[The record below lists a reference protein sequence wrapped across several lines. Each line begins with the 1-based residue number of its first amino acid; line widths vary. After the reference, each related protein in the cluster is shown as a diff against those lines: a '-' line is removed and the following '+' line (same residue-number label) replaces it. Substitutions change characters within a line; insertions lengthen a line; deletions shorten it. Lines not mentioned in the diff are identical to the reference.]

1 MPREPLPHA
10 SSSSWPSR
18 RDIRARL
25 YFFVILFSDLR
36 ILRLSCPVLLCG
48 EWHSC
53 VHDLVKGIR
62 IGIAA
67 CGESISDCSLFSV
80 CSSSAFPPDQTCI
93 TRKSMPRPSGAI
105 QHNTAFLNIPLRP
118 IAARTEPRSRRL
130 VCARGGVPTGNFL
143 SCWVHVAWVSK
154 NKIRFVSN
162 RCMG

>member
-1 MPREPLPHA
+1 MQREPLPDA
-10 SSSSWPSR
+10 SSSSRPSQ

-25 YFFVILFSDLR
+25 YFFGILVSDLR
-36 ILRLSCPVLLCG
+36 NLRLSCPVLFCG

-53 VHDLVKGIR
+53 VHDLVKCIR

-67 CGESISDCSLFSV
+67 CGESIFYCSRFSV

-93 TRKSMPRPSGAI
+93 TRKSMPRASGAI
-105 QHNTAFLNIPLRP
+105 RYNTAFLNIPLRP
-118 IAARTEPRSRRL
+118 IATRTEPRSRRL
-130 VCARGGVPTGNFL
+130 VCVRGGVPTGNFL